1 MINIDETKLNPLERK
16 VLDSLSAHSKS
27 NPQPKIVEAAKICGC
42 SVSQVSKAIKK
53 AGFKGYKQYVQYL
66 YHGDAPKQKSL
77 DELDR
82 LRRFIDEFD
91 ASLVDEFVEMLTCH
105 EKVILFGYGPSSICA
120 QYIEYKLRLC
130 IQAFISTPP
139 DEASVRS
146 MVDDTSLL
154 IILTTTGQF
163 RSFENIIRYAEAQ
176 GADVVVVSEEFNQ
189 VLMDN
194 CDRYFFLSHHNQ
206 PDSLA
211 PYEKTRTIF
220 FIFFEQIVQNI
231 LTSRRPAPPTQD

>member
-1 MINIDETKLNPLERK
+1 MINIDETKLNTLERK

-27 NPQPKIVEAAKICGC
+27 NPQPKIVDAAKICGC

-77 DELDR
+77 AELDR
-82 LRRFIDEFD
+82 LITF
-91 ASLVDEFVEMLTCH
+91 
-105 EKVILFGYGPSSICA
+105 
-120 QYIEYKLRLC
+120 
-130 IQAFISTPP
+130 
-139 DEASVRS
+139 
-146 MVDDTSLL
+146 
-154 IILTTTGQF
+154 TTTGHF
-163 RSFENIIRYAEAQ
+163 RSFEKIIRYAESQ

-189 VLMDN
+189 ILMDN

-231 LTSRRPAPPTQD
+231 LTSRRPAPPRSD